1 MVIEGGY
8 LQDILAQPRALE
20 DTLAGLDEA
29 VLADTVER
37 FRAGRWHRIV
47 LTGMGGSYWA
57 LHPLHLDLLRRG
69 WNSILAETSE
79 LIHVLPSV
87 LDSGTLLIV
96 VSQSGRSAEI
106 VRLLDVKPPGCFIL
120 AITNTAGSP
129 LAAGADCVV
138 LTRAGEEF
146 TVSCKTYVTALLA
159 LKWVADALAGIS
171 PNQSK
176 EELSQAA
183 PAVAA
188 YLHDWRDYVRS
199 AEAEL
204 AVAQHLFVLGRG
216 ASLAAVGTAGLIIK
230 ESTHFHAEGMSAAA
244 FRHGPWEL
252 MNPALFALVYAGDAA
267 TAPLNRQ
274 LVRDIAEAG
283 GRAALAADD
292 GEPLVYRLPRVPASV
307 RPIVEILPVEMM
319 TLALASIGGREAG
332 KFERATKVTT
342 TE

>member
-8 LQDILAQPRALE
+8 LRDILAQPRALE
-20 DTLAGLDEA
+20 DTLAGLDAA
-29 VLADTVER
+29 VLAETARR
-37 FRAGRWHRIV
+37 FRDGRWHRIV

-87 LDSGTLLIV
+87 LDSRTLLIV

-106 VRLLDVKPPGCFIL
+106 VRLLDVKTPDCFTL

-129 LAAGADCVV
+129 LAAGADSVV

-146 TVSCKTYVTALLA
+146 TVSCKTYVTALMV
-159 LKWVADALAGIS
+159 LKWVADALAGLS

-183 PAVAA
+183 PALAA
-188 YLHDWRDYVRS
+188 YLHDWRDCVRS

-204 AVAQHLFVLGRG
+204 AGTRHLFVLGRG
-216 ASLAAVGTAGLIIK
+216 TSLAAVGTAGLIIK
-230 ESTHFHAEGMSAAA
+230 ESTHFPAEGMSAAA

-267 TAPLNRQ
+267 TAPLNRK

-283 GRAALAADD
+283 GRAALASDD
-292 GEPLVYRLPRVPASV
+292 GGPGVYRLPRVPASV
-307 RPIVEILPVEMM
+307 RPIVELLPVEMM
-319 TLALASIGGREAG
+319 TLALASIDGREAG